1 MFPVLSVWSVL
12 RSTKNSLCDPKVEIT
27 RTFLVGGLIN
37 LADEG
42 QCHTGA
48 EETGSGAGSQL
59 LTDRASLFAFQKRHL
74 FLKILH

>member
-1 MFPVLSVWSVL
+1 M
-12 RSTKNSLCDPKVEIT
+12 
-27 RTFLVGGLIN
+27 GGLIN

-59 LTDRASLFAFQKRHL
+59 LTDRASLFAFQKGTSSS
-74 FLKILH
+74 KVLH